1 MLKNILKKIR
11 HLEFFANN
19 KIDSLFAG
27 NYRSAFRG
35 RGIEFADIR
44 PYDTG
49 DDVRD
54 IDWKTSSKQGEI
66 FVKTYH
72 ESRDNTLFFVID
84 GTASMQFSSV
94 SEMKYERLLETFS
107 LLAFSALKNGDRVG
121 ILWYDG
127 VRTKIFPPKKGK
139 KNILK
144 ILMFCIEQYTN
155 PSKNFVEKPD
165 IKKVFQTVFSFLKH
179 SSSIFWLT
187 GDVCEFSSAE
197 KKYLKMLR
205 LKHDVIPMVFSD
217 PMEENFSQTG
227 KISLQDAFSGEISSV
242 FVDEAVQ
249 KEFSKIR
256 KVKKLTFQKFFQD
269 IKTQT
274 LFIAYSD
281 NIFKT
286 LYLFFQRRQRVM

>member
-11 HLEFFANN
+11 HLEISANN

-49 DDVRD
+49 DDMRD

-84 GTASMQFSSV
+84 GTPAMQFSSV
-94 SEMKYERLLETFS
+94 KQMKYERLLETFS

-127 VRTKIFPPKKGK
+127 KMTKIFPPKKGK
-139 KNILK
+139 KNILQ
-144 ILMFCIEQYTN
+144 ILKFCIEQYTS
-155 PSKNFVEKPD
+155 PQKKFSEKPN
-165 IKKVFQTVFSFLKH
+165 IKKIFQTVFSFLKN
-179 SSSIFWLT
+179 SSSIFWLM
-187 GDVCEFSSAE
+187 GDLHDFSPEE

-217 PMEENFSQTG
+217 PLEENFSQTG
-227 KISLQDAFSGEISSV
+227 NFTFQDSFSGKISSV
-242 FVDEAVQ
+242 FVDETVQ
-249 KEFSKIR
+249 KEFSKLR
-256 KVKKLTFQKFFQD
+256 KIKKLKFQKFFQD
-269 IKTQT
+269 IKTNP
-274 LFIAYSD
+274 LFMRANA
-281 NIFKT
+281 NIFKV
-286 LYLFFQRRQRVM
+286 LYLFFQGRVRG